1 MDNPNPTQDRE
12 AFMRDYLESITGHIF
27 SGESIGNVPRTVTVY
42 VRKGDNAYMETRPVI
57 QDLPFT
63 PEFCW
68 KMAVE

>member
-1 MDNPNPTQDRE
+1 MDNPNQAQDRE
-12 AFMRDYLESITGHIF
+12 AFMRDYLDSISGHVF

-42 VRKGDNAYMETRPVI
+42 VRKGSETYMEKRPVM
-57 QDLPFT
+57 QGPPFT